1 MHDPL
6 PVISF
11 EFQEPCD
18 DPRNFCY
25 LWAVH
30 SSSSYKNKL
39 PCAVMYALCYQSKE
53 WVDGYGYLNQVC
65 HLHLS
70 HFFFFVGGGGDG
82 VAGLQ
87 LRPPVSSVACTLL
100 SKVI

>member
-1 MHDPL
+1 MQDPL

-11 EFQEPCD
+11 GFQEPCD

-70 HFFFFVGGGGDG
+70 HFLFLWGVGGG
-82 VAGLQ
+82 V
-87 LRPPVSSVACTLL
+87 VLL
-100 SKVI
+100 GCS

>member
-1 MHDPL
+1 MQDPL

-11 EFQEPCD
+11 GFQEPCD

-53 WVDGYGYLNQVC
+53 WVDGYGYLSQVC
-65 HLHLS
+65 DLQLCLS
-70 HFFFFVGGGGDG
+70 HARACTCACDLKSQVN
-82 VAGLQ
+82 
-87 LRPPVSSVACTLL
+87 SVAHIVLCQ
-100 SKVI
+100 VIQIS